1 MEYRPGDSAIDVKQT
16 KSPSA
21 KKISRNCLHSSEN
34 FVIFVLER
42 DTIPCTRIRKD
53 TENRLKNRSYGSVS

>member
-1 MEYRPGDSAIDVKQT
+1 MEYNPVTRLWAYIE
-16 KSPSA
+16 
-21 KKISRNCLHSSEN
+21 KKKFKKYVRFGEN
-34 FVIFVLER
+34 FVIFTIER

>member
-1 MEYRPGDSAIDVKQT
+1 MEYNAGDSAIDVKQT

-21 KKISRNCLHSSEN
+21 KKKFKKYLHSSEN

>member
-1 MEYRPGDSAIDVKQT
+1 MGVHR
-16 KSPSA
+16 
-21 KKISRNCLHSSEN
+21 KKFKKYVRFGKN
-34 FVIFVLER
+34 FVILLDER

>member
-1 MEYRPGDSAIDVKQT
+1 MGVHSI

-21 KKISRNCLHSSEN
+21 KKKCKKCLHSSRK
-34 FVIFVLER
+34 FVILLDER